1 MPVFHTTSEDETI
14 ALAASLAAKSAPGD
28 LYALQGTLGAGKSV
42 FARGFIQALTGKD
55 TEVPSPTFTLVQT
68 YDTSKGMIWHFDL
81 YRLNTA
87 EDVYET
93 GWEEALAGGITLVEW
108 PQRLGN
114 LLPPHART
122 IDITITPDN
131 QRTVRIDD

>member
-14 ALAASLAAKSAPGD
+14 ALAASLAQKSAKGD
-28 LYALQGTLGAGKSV
+28 VYALQGTLGAGKSV
-42 FARGFIQALTGKD
+42 FARGFIQALAGKD

-68 YDTSKGMIWHFDL
+68 YDTSRGMVWHFDL
-81 YRLNTA
+81 YRLEA
-87 EDVYET
+87 PADVYET
-93 GWEEALAGGITLVEW
+93 GWEEALAEGIVLVEW

-114 LLPPHART
+114 LLPAHAKTIGIT
-122 IDITITPDN
+122 IDPDN